1 VTIRLASAA
10 DAPAVF
16 ALVRAL
22 AEYEELLP
30 EFRATEADFA
40 RLLEQGACRALLAE
54 IDSAA
59 VGIALFYPTT
69 LTFMGGQGLW
79 LEDLFVLPAH
89 RGAGHGKALLR
100 ALARLTLDEDFVAL
114 EWNVLDWNAPAIA
127 LYDRIGATARTQ
139 WTDRRLTG
147 AALSALAA

>member
-1 VTIRLASAA
+1 MTIRLASAA
-10 DAPAVF
+10 DSHAVF

-40 RLLEQGACRALLAE
+40 RLLKQGACRALLAE
-54 IDSAA
+54 VEGEA
-59 VGIALFYPTT
+59 VGIALFYPTA
-69 LTFMGGQGLW
+69 LTFLGGQGLW
-79 LEDLFVLPAH
+79 LEDLFVVPAH
-89 RGAGHGKALLR
+89 RGAGHGMALLR
-100 ALARLTLDEDFVAL
+100 ALARLTLDEGFVAL

>member
-1 VTIRLASAA
+1 VTIRAAIPA
-10 DAPAVF
+10 DAGAVF

-22 AEYEELLP
+22 AEYEKLLP
-30 EFRATEADFA
+30 EFHATEDDFA
-40 RLLEQGACRALLAE
+40 RLLGEGACQALLAE
-54 IDSAA
+54 VAGEA
-59 VGIALFYPTT
+59 VGIALYYPTV
-69 LTFMGGQGLW
+69 LTFQGGRGLW

-89 RGAGHGKALLR
+89 RGAGHGMALLR
-100 ALARLTLDEDFVAL
+100 ALARLAVAQGHVAL

-127 LYDRIGATARTQ
+127 LYDRIGAVARPQ

>member
-10 DAPAVF
+10 DAIAVC

-22 AEYEELLP
+22 AEYEQLLP
-30 EFRATEADFA
+30 EFRATEADFE
-40 RLLEQGACRALLAE
+40 RLLATGACQALLAE
-54 IDSAA
+54 VKGAP
-59 VGIALFYPTT
+59 VGVALFYPTA
-69 LTFMGGQGLW
+69 LTFLGGRGLW

-89 RGAGHGKALLR
+89 RGAGHGLALLR
-100 ALARLTLDEDFVAL
+100 ALARHTLDGGYVAL

-139 WTDRRLTG
+139 WTDRRLHG

>member
-1 VTIRLASAA
+1 VTIRPASAA
-10 DAPAVF
+10 DAGAVH

-22 AEYEELLP
+22 AEYEKLLP
-30 EFRATEADFA
+30 EFHAAEADFA
-40 RLLEQGACRALLAE
+40 HLLEQGACQALLAE
-54 IDSAA
+54 VEGEA
-59 VGIALFYPTT
+59 VGIALYYPTV
-69 LTFMGGQGLW
+69 LSFLGGRGLW

-89 RGAGHGKALLR
+89 RGAGHGGALLR
-100 ALARLTLDEDFVAL
+100 ALARHALEGGFVAL

-127 LYDRIGATARTQ
+127 LYDRIGAVARTQ

>member
-1 VTIRLASAA
+1 MTIRPASPA

-16 ALVRAL
+16 TLVRAL
-22 AEYEELLP
+22 AEYEELLG

-40 RLLEQGACRALLAE
+40 RMLEQGACRALLAE
-54 IDSAA
+54 VEGEA
-59 VGIALFYPTT
+59 VGIALFYPTA
-69 LTFMGGQGLW
+69 LTFLGGRGLW

-89 RGAGHGKALLR
+89 RGAGHGMALLR
-100 ALARLTLDEDFVAL
+100 ALARLTLEEGFVAL